1 MLIGFRR
8 IGFGSILRVGGVRIA
23 GFIPIGFAVGRIRI
37 IGTDMGLMI
46 TTGFFV
52 GALVMIGFS
61 VGFFKGFFVD
71 FFVGFF
77 VGCTLGFSIGLRLG
91 DGNADAVSMII
102 MQSTVNVMVRKL
114 LR

>member
-52 GALVMIGFS
+52 GALVMIGFT
-61 VGFFKGFFVD
+61 VGFFKGFFV
-71 FFVGFF
+71 GFF
-77 VGCTLGFSIGLRLG
+77 KGCTLGFSIGLTLG
-91 DGNADAVSMII
+91 GGNAEAVSMII
-102 MQSTVNVMVRKL
+102 MQSMVNVMVRKL
-114 LR
+114 FR